1 MLTQAQ
7 KSAQPSRPRPPLSL
21 RPAFQLTD
29 PETLSLIDF
38 LAGVRRTLRRAT
50 REGHDSSTVVSAYEA
65 QLSHWPAQRREA
77 AMRAV
82 LAGIDDAD
90 ADWDTE
96 LAKVPAATDAILELL
111 VANVEAMYPSNYI
124 TSLFKNASRCEALV
138 RETAQQRA

>member
-1 MLTQAQ
+1 VQ
-7 KSAQPSRPRPPLSL
+7 
-21 RPAFQLTD
+21 
-29 PETLSLIDF
+29 
-38 LAGVRRTLRRAT
+38 VT
-50 REGHDSSTVVSAYEA
+50 REVDKRLEE
-65 QLSHWPAQRREA
+65 QRRQLDG
-77 AMRAV
+77 RGRSVAV
-82 LAGIDDAD
+82 QGNRVALHIVFLELDMTRIDDAD